1 MKQRNRGF
9 CDFAV
14 RYDPAKDKPIDL
26 TKRILYSIFIKPVKA
41 KKPRVAFVSGDSGEG
56 KTINTVSLQL
66 MLCEIQGLDPRQYIK
81 QMNVFTP
88 LEYPHK
94 LRDILYNK
102 EYKKLNIFCMH
113 EARDIIRSTDWNN
126 FVTQAVADV
135 NAQARAIKRL
145 ITFIISQF
153 IRDITKDVR
162 YTLHY
167 YIKVSRPLHKKARL
181 YIYVMWKDDRDL
193 EKPKLRKRKLQ
204 GYLVNSKGKRT
215 RYIPKYLELS
225 LPPKDIVDMV
235 ENLDREAKIAIT
247 SRKIDKMIKQME
259 AELDTG
265 NKRIETMVEF
275 YLENIDS
282 LRTIGKRRG
291 KSWRLLPK
299 ARDMLELSVK
309 EGKDFEKRLNEELK
323 AKGVIDG

>member
-1 MKQRNRGF
+1 MKQRSRGF

-26 TKRILYSIFIKPVKA
+26 TKRILYSIFIKPIKA

-56 KTINTVSLQL
+56 KTLSSVSLQV
-66 MLCEIQGLDPRQYIK
+66 MLCQIQGIDPRPMIEH
-81 QMNVFTP
+81 MNVFTP

-94 LRDILYNK
+94 LRNILHNK
-102 EYKKLNIFCMH
+102 ELKKLNIFCMH
-113 EARDIIRSTDWNN
+113 EARDIIRNTDWNN
-126 FVTQAVADV
+126 FVTQAVADI

-162 YTLHY
+162 YTLNY

-215 RYIPKYLELS
+215 RYIPKYLEIS
-225 LPPKDIVDMV
+225 KPPKDIMDLI
-235 ENLDREAKIAIT
+235 EEKDREAKIAIT

-259 AELDTG
+259 VELDTG
-265 NKRIETMVEF
+265 GKRIETMVSF

-291 KSWRLLPK
+291 KNWRLIPK

-309 EGKDFEKRLNEELK
+309 EGRDFEKRLNEELK
-323 AKGVIDG
+323 NKGVINE